1 MEENNVLEQT
11 NPAEEVME
19 NEEFGE
25 DFFSEEEPAQPQAEQ
40 PLQEET
46 EAAPE
51 APASLK
57 VKYNGQEL
65 EVPADE
71 LPAYVQKGMNYD
83 HVYGELEQ
91 LRAAQRETAQYQQV
105 ISQFAA
111 QAGMEPQE
119 YLAALQRQRQ
129 EREIAQQVQSGV
141 PEQVARRLYSLEQ
154 TERKRKEQE
163 ALQRQQYQRHQQF
176 VQLAK
181 EYPGLKEFPPEVVE
195 KINAGETP
203 LNAYRAYELEQLRQ
217 KLSIYEKNQ
226 ENRAKTPG
234 SAAGE
239 LPGEEQDEF
248 MSGFS
253 SVL

>member
-91 LRAAQRETAQYQQV
+91 LRADV
-105 ISQFAA
+105 DF
-111 QAGMEPQE
+111 
-119 YLAALQRQRQ
+119 LAAMSA
-129 EREIAQQVQSGV
+129 I
-141 PEQVARRLYSLEQ
+141 
-154 TERKRKEQE
+154 
-163 ALQRQQYQRHQQF
+163 
-176 VQLAK
+176 
-181 EYPGLKEFPPEVVE
+181 
-195 KINAGETP
+195 
-203 LNAYRAYELEQLRQ
+203 EL
-217 KLSIYEKNQ
+217 
-226 ENRAKTPG
+226 
-234 SAAGE
+234 
-239 LPGEEQDEF
+239 
-248 MSGFS
+248 
-253 SVL
+253 

>member
-1 MEENNVLEQT
+1 MEETSMLEQT
-11 NPAEEVME
+11 NPAQESVEEE
-19 NEEFGE
+19 SFGE
-25 DFFSEEEPAQPQAEQ
+25 DFFLEEEEAQPQAEE
-40 PLQEET
+40 PTEET
-46 EAAPE
+46 QTAPEAAP
-51 APASLK
+51 ALK

-65 EVPADE
+65 EVPAHE

-91 LRAAQRETAQYQQV
+91 LRTAQRQAGEYQKV
-105 ISQFAA
+105 IDQFAA
-111 QAGMEPQE
+111 EAGMEPSE

-129 EREIAQQVQSGV
+129 EREIAQQVQNGV
-141 PEQVARRLYSLEQ
+141 PQEVARRLYTLEQ
-154 TERKRKEQE
+154 TERQRQQQE
-163 ALQRQQYQRHQQF
+163 SYQRQQYQRHQQY

-181 EYPGLKEFPPEVVE
+181 EYPGLKEFPTEVIE

-203 LNAYRAYELEQLRQ
+203 LNAYRAYELGQLRQ

-239 LPGEEQDEF
+239 LAGEDQDEF

-253 SVL
+253 PVF